1 MINSSVQPVKY
12 ICSSNVL
19 VDSWDRGDRTQC
31 SGNDNRG
38 RSLEVR
44 GLGPLLQYYV
54 EEMCKI

>member
-12 ICSSNVL
+12 IYSSNVL

-38 RSLEVR
+38 RSSEVR
-44 GLGPLLQYYV
+44 GIGPLLLCV
-54 EEMCKI
+54 EMCKI